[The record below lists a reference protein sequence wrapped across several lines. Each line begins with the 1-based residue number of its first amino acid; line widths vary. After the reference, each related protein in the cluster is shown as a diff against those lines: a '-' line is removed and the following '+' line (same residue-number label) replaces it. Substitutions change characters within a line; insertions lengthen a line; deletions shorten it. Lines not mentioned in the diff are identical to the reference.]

1 MLQPGLEATIEE
13 TVTDAMTAESIG
25 SGDVPVLGTP
35 AVLALAER
43 AACAAIGEELADGD
57 TSVGSTVEL
66 EHLAP
71 TPVGGRVTA
80 RARLTAADGRKLSF
94 EFTVF
99 DGGGEVARGTHHR
112 VVVNREKFVR
122 SAADR

>member
-43 AACAAIGEELADGD
+43 AACAAIAEGLDAGD
-57 TSVGSTVEL
+57 TSVGSSVEL

-80 RARLTAADGRKLSF
+80 RSKLIAADGRKLSF

-99 DGGGEVARGTHHR
+99 DDAGEVARGRHHR
-112 VVVNREKFVR
+112 FVVNREKFVR
-122 SAADR
+122 SASDR